1 MVKGIIDKMNG
12 FSKPYKPIYG
22 VILVNIIG
30 FALLYFYKKPFEIAT
45 IYVGSATIALIC
57 AVYLFILY
65 KRLGDEYLFLLVSM
79 LASIGIIMIFRLD
92 RDLGIKQVIWFFA
105 GIVLFLS
112 SYLVFGRIT
121 VWNRLTYF
129 YAGLALLLYLLTLVF
144 GSDINGA
151 NNWIVI
157 SSFYF
162 QPSEVI
168 KILFIFFMA
177 SYFTQPEKLNVPDI
191 KIKGKNYPISN
202 KLVFTLIVY
211 AFIGFLVIQREWG
224 SALLFFIIY
233 FLFLYIYGTGVR
245 MLLFNAAA
253 AIGGGWM
260 GYLFLYH
267 IKVRVDIWLNPWA
280 DIADKGYQIAQSL
293 FAIGAGGFFGT
304 GLGLGR
310 PDFIPEVQTD
320 FIFSAICEEMG
331 IFGGIAVIL
340 LYFILIYRC
349 FKISLLLKE
358 PFGKSVAL
366 GLTLMLGFQTFII
379 LGGVTKFT
387 PLTGITLPFISYGG
401 SSLVSSFISLGIL
414 QAMSKKI

>member
-1 MVKGIIDKMNG
+1 MVKGIILKMNG
-12 FSKPYKPIYG
+12 FSRPYKPIYG
-22 VILVNIIG
+22 VVLVNIIG
-30 FALLYFYKKPFEIAT
+30 YVLLYFYKKPFEIAT
-45 IYVGSATIALIC
+45 VYVGSATIALIC
-57 AVYLFILY
+57 AVYLFIIY

-92 RDLGIKQVIWFFA
+92 RDLGVKQVIWFFA

-112 SYLVFGRIT
+112 SYLIFGRIT
-121 VWNRLTYF
+121 VWNRIIYF
-129 YAGLALLLYLLTLVF
+129 YAGFAMLLYILTLVF

-157 SSFYF
+157 SNLYF

-177 SYFTQPEKLNVPDI
+177 AYFNQPEKLNVPDI
-191 KIKGKNYPISN
+191 KIRGKKYPISN
-202 KLVFTLIVY
+202 KLVFTAIAY

-233 FLFLYIYGTGVR
+233 YLFLYIYGAGLR
-245 MLLFNAAA
+245 ILLFNAAA
-253 AIGGGWM
+253 AIGGGCM
-260 GYLFLYH
+260 GYVFLYH

-280 DIADKGYQIAQSL
+280 DIANKGYQIAQSL

-340 LYFILIYRC
+340 LYFILIYRG

-379 LGGVTKFT
+379 LGGVTKLT

-414 QAMSKKI
+414 QALSKKI

>member
-1 MVKGIIDKMNG
+1 MNG
-12 FSKPYKPIYG
+12 FSRPYKPIYG
-22 VILVNIIG
+22 VVLVNIIG
-30 FALLYFYKKPFEIAT
+30 YVLLYFYKKPFEIAT
-45 IYVGSATIALIC
+45 VYVGSATIALIC
-57 AVYLFILY
+57 AVYLFIIY

-92 RDLGIKQVIWFFA
+92 RDLGVKQVIWFFA

-112 SYLVFGRIT
+112 SYLIFGRIT
-121 VWNRLTYF
+121 VWNRIIYF
-129 YAGLALLLYLLTLVF
+129 YAGFAMLLYILTLVF

-157 SSFYF
+157 SNLYF

-177 SYFTQPEKLNVPDI
+177 AYFNQPEKLNVPDI
-191 KIKGKNYPISN
+191 KIRGKKYPISN
-202 KLVFTLIVY
+202 KLVFTAIAY

-233 FLFLYIYGTGVR
+233 YLFLYIYGAGLR
-245 MLLFNAAA
+245 ILLFNAAA
-253 AIGGGWM
+253 AIGGGCM
-260 GYLFLYH
+260 GYVFLYH

-280 DIADKGYQIAQSL
+280 DIANKGYQIAQSL

-340 LYFILIYRC
+340 LYFILIYRG

-379 LGGVTKFT
+379 LGGVTKLT

-414 QAMSKKI
+414 QALSKKI

>member
-1 MVKGIIDKMNG
+1 MVKGIILKMNG
-12 FSKPYKPIYG
+12 FSRPYKPIYG
-22 VILVNIIG
+22 VVLVNIIG
-30 FALLYFYKKPFEIAT
+30 YVLLYFYKKPFEIAT
-45 IYVGSATIALIC
+45 VYVGSATIALIC
-57 AVYLFILY
+57 AVYLFIIY

-92 RDLGIKQVIWFFA
+92 RDLGVKQVIWFFA

-112 SYLVFGRIT
+112 SYLIFGRIT
-121 VWNRLTYF
+121 IWNRIIYF
-129 YAGLALLLYLLTLVF
+129 YAGFAMLLYILTLVF

-157 SSFYF
+157 SNLYF

-177 SYFTQPEKLNVPDI
+177 AYFNQPEKLNVPDI
-191 KIKGKNYPISN
+191 KIRGKKYPISN
-202 KLVFTLIVY
+202 KLVFTAIAY

-233 FLFLYIYGTGVR
+233 YLFLYIYGAGLR
-245 MLLFNAAA
+245 ILLFNAAA
-253 AIGGGWM
+253 AIGGGCM
-260 GYLFLYH
+260 GYVFLYH

-280 DIADKGYQIAQSL
+280 DIANKGYQIAQSL

-340 LYFILIYRC
+340 LYFILIYRG

-379 LGGVTKFT
+379 LGGVTKLT

-414 QAMSKKI
+414 QALSKKI